1 MDYWVP
7 KVIRDCSDFAL
18 LCSVI
23 GLENLRHFLNQSDAK
38 LTLITTWSPA
48 FSRALGSLVIFLL
61 VLIGSWRYFPFSWLA
76 VGITL
81 VLVSDIPSKSVTLFE
96 FHNWSKDLAQHSQ
109 PTRCK
114 IRTKPSLPP
123 FALQTDKFFFLYILF
138 VSFTSYF
145 EFFKNGKKLLLELIK
160 FKTAFFSAS
169 CTSWRASL
177 L

>member
-1 MDYWVP
+1 MLCDWSRKLAPLSQPIRCKTYTNHDLVTCVFPRFRQFGNFSFSSHWLL
-7 KVIRDCSDFAL
+7 KV
-18 LCSVI
+18 
-23 GLENLRHFLNQSDAK
+23 
-38 LTLITTWSPA
+38 
-48 FSRALGSLVIFLL
+48 FSFLL
-61 VLIGSWRYFPFSWLA
+61 IGRWDYFGFGFRHS
-76 VGITL
+76 IE
-81 VLVSDIPSKSVTLFE
+81 SVTLFE

-169 CTSWRASL
+169 CTSSKASL

>member
-7 KVIRDCSDFAL
+7 KVIRDFAL
-18 LCSVI
+18 LWSVI

-61 VLIGSWRYFPFSWLA
+61 VLIGSWRYFPFSLLA
-76 VGITL
+76 AGITL
-81 VLVSDIPSKSVTLFE
+81 VLVSDTPSKNVTLFE

>member
-7 KVIRDCSDFAL
+7 KVIRDFAL

-23 GLENLRHFLNQSDAK
+23 GLENLRHFLNQLDAK

-81 VLVSDIPSKSVTLFE
+81 VLVSDTPSKSVTLFE

-123 FALQTDKFFFLYILF
+123 FALQTDKFFFPLHSFGLLYVVLWIFQKWKETPPRVDQIENCFFFGVVYIQQSLSF
-138 VSFTSYF
+138 VSS
-145 EFFKNGKKLLLELIK
+145 
-160 FKTAFFSAS
+160 
-169 CTSWRASL
+169 
-177 L
+177 